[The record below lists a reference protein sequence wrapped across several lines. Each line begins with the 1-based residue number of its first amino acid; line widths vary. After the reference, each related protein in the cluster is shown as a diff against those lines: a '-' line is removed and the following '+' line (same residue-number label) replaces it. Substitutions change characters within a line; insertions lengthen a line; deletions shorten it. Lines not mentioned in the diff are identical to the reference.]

1 MRNREGSSC
10 PRVSGNLG
18 AETDFLTL
26 FLSDANIPIPQHHKT
41 QASCSRG
48 TNREWGGGS
57 SQLQSLET
65 RTAGQVGEASL
76 TRFLLCPALSW
87 ALRLDTFLRVGE
99 AGEKVPR
106 APDTSW

>member
-1 MRNREGSSC
+1 MGSLKIQGAKRGGGMRNREGSSC

-48 TNREWGGGS
+48 TNREWGGAVLS
-57 SQLQSLET
+57 SSL
-65 RTAGQVGEASL
+65 
-76 TRFLLCPALSW
+76 
-87 ALRLDTFLRVGE
+87 
-99 AGEKVPR
+99 
-106 APDTSW
+106 

>member
-48 TNREWGGGS
+48 TNREWGGGQFS
-57 SQLQSLET
+57 APVFGNQNSRTGRGSQSDKVFTVSCSLL
-65 RTAGQVGEASL
+65 GFEA
-76 TRFLLCPALSW
+76 
-87 ALRLDTFLRVGE
+87 
-99 AGEKVPR
+99 
-106 APDTSW
+106 